1 MFELELSRC
10 PICQTTRRLVRQM
23 REVQGQHFIWYECP
37 ECSSALMWLG
47 GDRWV
52 YQQVG
57 RTDRQYLAKRPLTTV
72 ELQALSVADAP
83 VTAAPAWSRDE
94 PVTATPAWSRDEPVA
109 ATPAWSRDE
118 PVTATSAWSRDEPV
132 PPDDTLFEAEEMTPI
147 PAPAAT
153 TTSITERP
161 KGIPMRLVIAVAII
175 TLLCVAAAIVI
186 IVTQI

>member
-83 VTAAPAWSRDE
+83 VTAASAWSRDE
-94 PVTATPAWSRDEPVA
+94 PVTVTPD
-109 ATPAWSRDE
+109 WSRDE